1 VVEEVGVEVPKV
13 VVEVPKVGVEE
24 VGVEEVGVEEV
35 GVEVPKVIPSGII
48 LLYLIQNIEL
58 VIFGSEFPHPVD
70 VCNKDQSL
78 LKDHIVEINL

>member
-13 VVEVPKVGVEE
+13 VVEVPK